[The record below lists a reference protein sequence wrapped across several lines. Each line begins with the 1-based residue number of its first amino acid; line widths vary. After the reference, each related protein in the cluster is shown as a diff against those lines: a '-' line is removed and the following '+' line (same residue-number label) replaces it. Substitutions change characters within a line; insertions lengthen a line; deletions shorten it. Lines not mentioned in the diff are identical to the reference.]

1 MCNAFCAAIAARWK
15 RRDGRL
21 MTDDWKT
28 DKGSLVIRTMT
39 TELPGG
45 DLEQYA
51 ALAERAV
58 AALVPRWAPDRGPL

>member
-39 TELPGG
+39 TELPGV
-45 DLEQYA
+45 D
-51 ALAERAV
+51 
-58 AALVPRWAPDRGPL
+58 